1 MSITIDTT
9 ERNKAVVR
17 DVHDALVQGDFSVI
31 EAHPGLAPMRGWFP
45 AYLRAF
51 PDTRTVT
58 EDLVAEGDWV
68 AYRLVNRGTHAGE
81 WRGVPPTG
89 NELEFEIAGMYR
101 LEAGMIVEA
110 HGHANLGD
118 VMSQARLG
126 DAMSRAGA

>member
-1 MSITIDTT
+1 
-9 ERNKAVVR
+9 
-17 DVHDALVQGDFSVI
+17 
-31 EAHPGLAPMRGWFP
+31 
-45 AYLRAF
+45 
-51 PDTRTVT
+51 VT

-81 WRGVPPTG
+81 WRGIPPTG

-118 VMSQARLG
+118 VMSRATLG
-126 DAMSRAGA
+126 DVKSGAGV